1 MPELSVPT
9 ETEPRP
15 TSPSQKHGPKSSVAA
30 PSHDGDPSSR
40 DHQAF
45 KNVRSSLDA
54 TGRVCTPVLF
64 GLLAPGGLGGLL
76 LLAWLLF
83 A

>member
-1 MPELSVPT
+1 MPESSVPT
-9 ETEPRP
+9 ETETRP
-15 TSPSQKHGPKSSVAA
+15 TSPSRTRDPKSSVADH
-30 PSHDGDPSSR
+30 SRDGDPSSP
-40 DHQAF
+40 DHRAF
-45 KNVRSSLDA
+45 EDVRPSLAA
-54 TGRVCTPVLF
+54 TGRVCTPVLC